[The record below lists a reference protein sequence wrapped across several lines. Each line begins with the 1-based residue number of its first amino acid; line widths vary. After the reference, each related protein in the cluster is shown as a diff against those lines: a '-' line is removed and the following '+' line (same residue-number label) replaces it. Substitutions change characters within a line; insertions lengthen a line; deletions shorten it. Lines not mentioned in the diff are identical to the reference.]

1 MQALCNNTIFTE
13 DDKNEIYQIFCLNL
27 GDEVRMT
34 PLNLITVI
42 HEIINEN
49 VGINFI
55 DIEKLE
61 EIKRTACET
70 IKELKKIDLLQP
82 LYPGKDIDYYCQ
94 D

>member
-1 MQALCNNTIFTE
+1 
-13 DDKNEIYQIFCLNL
+13 
-27 GDEVRMT
+27 
-34 PLNLITVI
+34 
-42 HEIINEN
+42 